1 MVYKDGDSR
10 GGVDA
15 PDIVVVGHL
24 THDRIVRGSQEDA
37 CMGGVPAHF
46 GLTVAALG
54 LTTGVVTTVGP
65 DLDPEH
71 LRVLHAAGIDLT
83 GVHIGQAPTT
93 TFVNIYD
100 GGHRI
105 QECPAVADGIGPD
118 DVPAVYEKARAIHLG
133 PLMGEI
139 DPAVVD
145 RFPSALITMDVQGL
159 VRRRDGPRV
168 LSQSLDHDTLPRRLD
183 VIKLGEDEL
192 ELATGVTDVVEG
204 SEIAVEL
211 GARIS
216 IVTLGGRGSHVYD
229 GRHHDIPAFPV
240 EEVDPTGAGDAYMAG
255 FLDALLAEREVAD
268 CGRFAAACGA
278 LCVTSVGSGFA
289 HSRKEVELLAWAT

>member
-1 MVYKDGDSR
+1 
-10 GGVDA
+10 VDA
-15 PDIVVVGHL
+15 PDLVVVGHL

-54 LTTGVVTTVGP
+54 LSTGVVTTVGP
-65 DLDPEH
+65 DLDPDH

-83 GVHIGQAPTT
+83 GVRIGQSPTT
-93 TFVNIYD
+93 TFVNIYEA
-100 GGHRI
+100 GQRV

-118 DVPAVYEKARAIHLG
+118 DVPAAYEKARAVHLG

-145 RFPSALITMDVQGL
+145 RFPHARISLDVQGL
-159 VRRRDGPRV
+159 VRRRKGRQV
-168 LSQSLDHDTLPRRLD
+168 LSKALDRDTLPRRLD

-192 ELATGVTDVVEG
+192 ELATGTTDVVEG
-204 SEIAVEL
+204 SERAVEL
-211 GARIS
+211 GASMS
-216 IVTLGGRGSHVYD
+216 IVTMGVHGSHVYD

-255 FLDALLAEREVAD
+255 FLDALLADRDVPE

-289 HSRKEVELLAWAT
+289 HSRKEVERLAWGT